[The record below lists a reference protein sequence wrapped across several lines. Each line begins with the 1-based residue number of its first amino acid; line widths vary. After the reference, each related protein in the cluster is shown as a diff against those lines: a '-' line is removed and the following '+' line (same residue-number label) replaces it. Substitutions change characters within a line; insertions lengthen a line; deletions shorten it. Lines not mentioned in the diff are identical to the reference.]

1 MTIQSTR
8 TNDPA
13 GPADPADAAAGAAP
27 EKDTG
32 RRAAA
37 RRTTEVRELPPII
50 PADKGLPVLG
60 RILAYAKDP
69 VALMQHQWETYGAV
83 SPFNSLGETGAMVL
97 GPDACAEVLQN
108 KDKAFANGWRKIVGP
123 FFNGGLMLIDFDE
136 HHAHRRIMQEAFT
149 RPRLESYADHMQP
162 AIATGMADWGDDA
175 SFKSYWRLKQLTLDI
190 AADIFMG
197 GAADTSRAEM
207 DRVNKAFIA
216 CVQAASGI
224 VRADVPMTRWGR
236 AFRGRKVLEEFL
248 RHYLPAKRATA
259 TDDIFSVLCHIETDD
274 GERFSDQDVVNH
286 MIFLM
291 MAAHDTST
299 ITTST
304 MIQLLG
310 QHPAWQ
316 ERCRAESE
324 QLGDAPTM
332 TELEGLTSLDLV
344 MREALRLHA
353 PVPVL
358 MRHAVKDV
366 VVQGVRIPAGSD
378 TIVGVQ
384 FSHLMEQYWTN
395 PTVFDPERFSEE
407 RREDRSHRF
416 AWEPFGGGVH
426 KCIGLYFGGLEVKS
440 IMHRLLRTYH
450 WTVAPGYRPP
460 MDNHSLPFPKDG
472 QPIKLV
478 RN

>member
-1 MTIQSTR
+1 MTIQGSRSTQ
-8 TNDPA
+8 PA
-13 GPADPADAAAGAAP
+13 EAQPRDLP
-27 EKDTG
+27 
-32 RRAAA
+32 RI
-37 RRTTEVRELPPII
+37 VRG
-50 PADKGLPVLG
+50 DRGLPFLG
-60 RILAYAKDP
+60 RVFEYAKDP
-69 VALMQHQWETYGAV
+69 IALMRHQWETYGPVA
-83 SPFNSLGETGAMVL
+83 PFNSLGETGAMVL

-108 KDKAFANGWRKIVGP
+108 KDKAFASGWPKIVGP
-123 FFNGGLMLIDFDE
+123 FFQRGLMLIDFED
-136 HHAHRRIMQEAFT
+136 HHVHRRIMQEAFV
-149 RPRLESYADHMQP
+149 RSRLERYTEHMQP
-162 AIATGMADWGDDA
+162 AIAQGMADWGDGGE
-175 SFKSYWRLKQLTLDI
+175 FRSYWRLKQLTLDI

-197 GAADTSRAEM
+197 GAADTSREEM
-207 DRVNKAFIA
+207 DRVNRAFIA

-236 AFRGRKVLEEFL
+236 AFRGRTVLEEFL

-299 ITTST
+299 ITSST

-310 QHPAWQ
+310 QHPEWQ

-332 TELEGLTSLDLV
+332 AEIETLTALDLV
-344 MREALRLHA
+344 MKEALRLHA

-358 MRHAVKDV
+358 MRRTVKDT
-366 VVQGVRIPAGSD
+366 VVQGVRIPAERD
-378 TIVGVQ
+378 TIVAVQ
-384 FSHLMEQYWTN
+384 FSHLMEDYWTD
-395 PTVFDPERFSEE
+395 PMSFDPERFAEP

-426 KCIGLYFGGLEVKS
+426 KCIGLHFGGLEVKS
-440 IMHRLLRTYH
+440 ILHRLLRTYH
-450 WTVAPGYRPP
+450 WSVPADYQPP

-472 QPIKLV
+472 QPITLL